1 MPLDADSSKIDHSE
15 FIPRVTLYSTTPRVT
30 LYSTSCKNNLH
41 CQQISEII
49 ITLRCSNGRRFSRN
63 FDGGLFEKDMLAMN
77 IFNVILH
84 NIVIGAKHVAKKR
97 RRLPDMHLDRFH

>member
-15 FIPRVTLYSTTPRVT
+15 FIPRVT

-49 ITLRCSNGRRFSRN
+49 ITLRCSNGRPFSRN

-84 NIVIGAKHVAKKR
+84 NIVMGAKHVAKKN
-97 RRLPDMHLDRFH
+97 LGGFLTCT